1 MLEKDLSN
9 PIYVSLNVNYFKRF
23 KMFRFLFILFIA
35 VPIIEIMVLMNVGAW
50 LGAGPTIAI
59 VIITAWLGAKN
70 VKQQGVATLN
80 SVQTKMAQG
89 EMPSD
94 EIVAG
99 LLLLV
104 AGVLLVTPGFVT
116 DFFGLSLLIP
126 NVRNMLIK
134 SVQAHLVMNKNAAG
148 FTYQS
153 SVHDQQQPPFSESP
167 FQQSSSNDEPI
178 EHRQGKTLEG
188 EYERKE

>member
-1 MLEKDLSN
+1 
-9 PIYVSLNVNYFKRF
+9 
-23 KMFRFLFILFIA
+23 MFRFLFLLFII

-50 LGAGPTIAI
+50 LGAWPTIAI

-89 EMPSD
+89 EIPSD

-126 NVRNMLIK
+126 QVRQALIS
-134 SVQAHLVMNKNAAG
+134 SVQQHLKTNISSSAG
-148 FTYQS
+148 F
-153 SVHDQQQPPFSESP
+153 SVHSQHFNSQSFDQKPFGQSP
-167 FQQSSSNDEPI
+167 ADLDNEQ
-178 EHRQGKTLEG
+178 HQGKTLDG
-188 EYERKE
+188 EFERKD

>member
-1 MLEKDLSN
+1 
-9 PIYVSLNVNYFKRF
+9 
-23 KMFRFLFILFIA
+23 MFRVLFLLFII

-50 LGAGPTIAI
+50 LGAWPTIAI

-126 NVRNMLIK
+126 QVRKAVIN
-134 SVQAHLVMNKNAAG
+134 SVQQHLKTNISSSSAG
-148 FTYQS
+148 FN
-153 SVHDQQQPPFSESP
+153 VHSQHFNHSTFDQEGFGKTPADLHNES
-167 FQQSSSNDEPI
+167 
-178 EHRQGKTLEG
+178 HQGKTIDG
-188 EYERKE
+188 EFERKD

>member
-1 MLEKDLSN
+1 
-9 PIYVSLNVNYFKRF
+9 
-23 KMFRFLFILFIA
+23 MFRFLFILFIV

-50 LGAGPTIAI
+50 LGAWPTIAI

-126 NVRNMLIK
+126 NLRNMLIK
-134 SVQAHLVMNKNAAG
+134 SVQAHLVMNKNTAG

-153 SVHDQQQPPFSESP
+153 SVHTEQSNPFPPDP
-167 FQQSSSNDEPI
+167 FKQSSPVNKPI
-178 EHRQGKTLEG
+178 DHHKGETLEG

>member
-1 MLEKDLSN
+1 
-9 PIYVSLNVNYFKRF
+9 
-23 KMFRFLFILFIA
+23 MFRFLFILFIV

-50 LGAGPTIAI
+50 LGAWPTIAI

-80 SVQTKMAQG
+80 SVQAKMAKG

-134 SVQAHLVMNKNAAG
+134 YVQTHLVTNRNAAG

-153 SVHDQQQPPFSESP
+153 SVHKQQQEPFSQSP
-167 FQQSSSNDEPI
+167 FQSDSLRKKPI
-178 EHRQGKTLEG
+178 EHHRGETLEG
-188 EYERKE
+188 EFERKE

>member
-1 MLEKDLSN
+1 MLEKDLNN
-9 PIYVSLNVNYFKRF
+9 PIYVSYKFFNEES
-23 KMFRFLFILFIA
+23 KMFRFLFILFIV
-35 VPIIEIMVLMNVGAW
+35 VPIIEIMVLMNIGAW
-50 LGAGPTIAI
+50 LGAWPTIAI
-59 VIITAWLGAKN
+59 VILTAWLGAKN
-70 VKQQGVATLN
+70 VKQQGIATLN

-99 LLLLV
+99 LLLLI

-126 NVRNMLIK
+126 KVRNMLIK
-134 SVQAHLVMNKNAAG
+134 SVQTHLVNSKSSAG

-153 SVHDQQQPPFSESP
+153 SVHTQQVDPFSQSP
-167 FQQSSSNDEPI
+167 FQQHSPSKENI
-178 EHRQGKTLEG
+178 EHLQGKTLEG
-188 EYERKE
+188 EYERKD

>member
-1 MLEKDLSN
+1 
-9 PIYVSLNVNYFKRF
+9 
-23 KMFRFLFILFIA
+23 MFRFLFILFIV

-50 LGAGPTIAI
+50 LGVWPTIAI

-70 VKQQGVATLN
+70 VKQQGIATLN
-80 SVQTKMAQG
+80 SVQAKMAQG

-104 AGVLLVTPGFVT
+104 AGVLLMTPGFVT

-126 NVRNMLIK
+126 SVRGMLIK
-134 SVQAHLVMNKNAAG
+134 SVQTHLVMNKNTTG

-153 SVHDQQQPPFSESP
+153 SVHTDQSDAFTQSP
-167 FQQSSSNDEPI
+167 FEQPTFQEKPI
-178 EHRQGKTLEG
+178 EHHQGETLEG

>member
-1 MLEKDLSN
+1 MLEKDLKS
-9 PIYVSLNVNYFKRF
+9 PILVSIKFFELVY
-23 KMFRFLFILFIA
+23 MFRILFILFIV
-35 VPIIEIMVLMNVGAW
+35 VPIIEIMVLMNVGAL
-50 LGAGPTIAI
+50 LGAWPTIAI

-70 VKQQGVATLN
+70 VKQQGVATLQ

-99 LLLLV
+99 ILLLI

-126 NVRNMLIK
+126 QVRKSLIN
-134 SVQAHLVMNKNAAG
+134 SVQQHLKMATA
-148 FTYQS
+148 
-153 SVHDQQQPPFSESP
+153 
-167 FQQSSSNDEPI
+167 SSNQGFSFHTQTQNHHQHQHSAFEDKTVDLQSDQ
-178 EHRQGKTLEG
+178 RQGQTLDG
-188 EYERKE
+188 EFERKD

>member
-1 MLEKDLSN
+1 
-9 PIYVSLNVNYFKRF
+9 
-23 KMFRFLFILFIA
+23 MFRLLFILFII
-35 VPIIEIMVLMNVGAW
+35 VPIIEIMVLMNVGAL
-50 LGAGPTIAI
+50 LGVWPTIAI

-70 VKQQGVATLN
+70 VKQQGIATLN

-126 NVRNMLIK
+126 SVRNALIK
-134 SVQAHLVMNKNAAG
+134 SVQSHLVMKQSSAG

-153 SVHDQQQPPFSESP
+153 NVHNEQPPFN
-167 FQQSSSNDEPI
+167 NDN
-178 EHRQGKTLEG
+178 HRNEGQLKHHQGETLDG
-188 EYERKE
+188 EFERKD

>member
-9 PIYVSLNVNYFKRF
+9 PIYVSLNMIFLARF
-23 KMFRFLFILFIA
+23 TMFRFLFILFIV
-35 VPIIEIMVLMNVGAW
+35 VPIIEIMVLMNVGSW
-50 LGAGPTIAI
+50 LGVWPTIAI

-70 VKQQGVATLN
+70 VKQQGIATLN
-80 SVQTKMAQG
+80 SVQSKMAQG

-104 AGVLLVTPGFVT
+104 AGVLLMTPGFVT

-126 NVRNMLIK
+126 SVRSMLIK
-134 SVQAHLVMNKNAAG
+134 SVQTHLVMNKNTAG

-153 SVHDQQQPPFSESP
+153 SVHTDQSDAFTQNPFEQPTSQEK
-167 FQQSSSNDEPI
+167 PI
-178 EHRQGKTLEG
+178 EHHQGETLEG